1 MATNYSPELVTD
13 SIMEAWD
20 PLVPSTNTSATLLYD
35 RVGSTNGTMYTG
47 GCLTFDGTDDYITMS
62 DIDSEFSDYFTLS
75 VWLKPDALT
84 GETWVFAGENGGGIG
99 FYIRQSNDDLIFRHN
114 GIGDGTTNVSNIFDT
129 NWAHYVFNWDGTNT
143 NVYKD
148 GVRVGGEAATG
159 TLAADA
165 FNGPRIGDDT
175 GAADREW
182 DGLMADF
189 RLYNVALSASQVT
202 EIYNN
207 SKVVVPSNV
216 SQANLI
222 VWYTMIEGVGAVA
235 YDGSGNGNHG
245 ALPNG
250 PTWAREGGAPA
261 LVGGFNRPMLFD
273 GAADYVNCG
282 DSNALV
288 TGTTLSVSGWVRTVD
303 TDKGRL
309 FQAQKG
315 AGSTSYSLVLNDNN
329 GVATAGY
336 VSCLTFNGLS
346 VHNYVSYDASI
357 DDGAWH
363 HLAMTTT
370 ASAQKLYVDGALV
383 ASGATTFGN
392 TVSADKAVIGSLGGT
407 DEFVG
412 GVINE
417 VVLYDSELSLAQVQA
432 LAATGPNGG
441 PLPPDAMGLSNS
453 SDVVAYWRNDGAIAA
468 NGEMRWIDRS
478 GNGNNGLVVAGTESL
493 MFKQGVNGNANVN
506 TGRDNQGFP
515 LLCKDVGATGYNGDI
530 SGVGGYYISLGTS
543 AAQIAGL
550 GSLDAWVY
558 PTADKWM
565 YFFIKGYGGTNSLF
579 LGGHSAGLG
588 AGKWSWFFGSYDGGY
603 KYIYWGTD
611 GGFEADYANRWHYLT
626 MTFNKSLAS
635 DNWKVYW
642 NGEYN
647 TAVDWTSDLGTI
659 VTDAQLGGSRYWSG
673 QIGPIRTYN
682 RVLSQDEIQQNY
694 KAQRSRF
701 E

>member
-1 MATNYSPELVTD
+1 MSTNYSPAIVTD
-13 SIMEAWD
+13 GIMEAWD

-129 NWAHYVFNWDGTNT
+129 NWAHYVFNWDGVNT

-175 GAADREW
+175 ADADREW

-222 VWYTMIEGVGAVA
+222 VWYTMIEGAGAVA

-261 LVGGFNRPMLFD
+261 LVGGYNRPMLFD

-282 DSNALV
+282 ASNALV
-288 TGTTLSVSGWVRTVD
+288 TGNTLSISAWVQNNGTV
-303 TDKGRL
+303 KSRV
-309 FQAQKG
+309 FQGQKG
-315 AGSTSYSLVLNDNN
+315 AGSTSYSLVINN
-329 GVATAGY
+329 NTGSVAAGY
-336 VSCLTFNGLS
+336 VSCLTWTGS
-346 VHNYVSYDASI
+346 AHEYVSYDASI

-363 HLAMTTT
+363 HLAIAVT
-370 ASAQKLYVDGALV
+370 ASTQKLYVDGVNV
-383 ASGATTFGN
+383 ASGTFTFSN
-392 TVSADKAVIGSLGGT
+392 AASTDIASIGSVGGGS
-407 DEFVG
+407 EFAD

-441 PLPPDAMGLSNS
+441 PLPPDAMSLSNS
-453 SDVVAYWRNDGAIAA
+453 SDVVGYWRNDGAIAV

-478 GNGNNGLVVAGTESL
+478 GNGNNGLVVAGTDSL

-515 LLCKDVGATGYNGDI
+515 LLCKDVGATGYNGNN
-530 SGVGGYYISLGTS
+530 YYISLGTS

-588 AGKWSWFFGSYDGGY
+588 ADKWSWFFGSYDGGY

-635 DNWKVYW
+635 ANWKVYW

-647 TAVDWTSDLGTI
+647 TAANWTSDLGTT

-701 E
+701 T